1 MFFIGIDLS
10 DKVLDSC
17 IVNSTTDVV
26 ARSKF
31 DFTHDGFC
39 SFVQHIQK
47 RGVDNQNCI
56 IGLENP
62 RSTMVDF
69 LIQRGYTV
77 LPANPYPIA
86 KYRESRSPSRA
97 KSDQADAQYIAD
109 YIREHYKT
117 IRPINI
123 PDEKIRE

>member
-1 MFFIGIDLS
+1 MFFIVIDLS
-10 DKVLDSC
+10 DKFLDSC
-17 IVNSTTDVV
+17 IVDSATDVV

-39 SFVQHIQK
+39 S
-47 RGVDNQNCI
+47 
-56 IGLENP
+56 L
-62 RSTMVDF
+62 
-69 LIQRGYTV
+69 
-77 LPANPYPIA
+77 
-86 KYRESRSPSRA
+86 
-97 KSDQADAQYIAD
+97 SDQADAQYIAD